1 MPPADNGA
9 NVVLKWLLT
18 LVIALL
24 VLGLATPWLRRHGL
38 GRLPGDV
45 DFERNGR
52 HYSFPIGS
60 TILLSLVASLV
71 YWMIR

>member
-1 MPPADNGA
+1 M
-9 NVVLKWLLT
+9 LKWLLT

-24 VLGLATPWLRRHGL
+24 VLGLSTPWLRRLGI

-52 HYSFPIGS
+52 RYSFPIGS
-60 TILLSLVASLV
+60 TILLSLLASLV

>member
-1 MPPADNGA
+1 M
-9 NVVLKWLLT
+9 LKWLLT

-24 VLGLATPWLRRHGL
+24 VLGVSTPWLRRLGI

-52 HYSFPIGS
+52 RYSFPIGS
-60 TILLSLVASLV
+60 TILLSLLASLV